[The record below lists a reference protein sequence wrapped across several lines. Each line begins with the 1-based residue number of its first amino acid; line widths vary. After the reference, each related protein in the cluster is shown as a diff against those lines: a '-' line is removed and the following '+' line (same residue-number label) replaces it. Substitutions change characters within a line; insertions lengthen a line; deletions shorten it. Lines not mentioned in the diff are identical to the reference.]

1 MGESQAIITMVTL
14 LLDALSRRGGM
25 EGREAQLLDAL
36 RGRGGRER
44 ERGKPQLLEGEG
56 RRGREGSHYALWSL
70 CSLNGREWG
79 MLPGK
84 REAINTLS
92 FLML

>member
-1 MGESQAIITMVTL
+1 MRTYHCSLWSLCFIEWESQAIITMVTL

-44 ERGKPQLLEGEG
+44 GKPQLLE
-56 RRGREGSHYALWSL
+56 A
-70 CSLNGREWG
+70 
-79 MLPGK
+79 
-84 REAINTLS
+84 
-92 FLML
+92 

>member
-1 MGESQAIITMVTL
+1 MVTL

-44 ERGKPQLLEGEG
+44 ERGKPQLLE
-56 RRGREGSHYALWSL
+56 A
-70 CSLNGREWG
+70 
-79 MLPGK
+79 
-84 REAINTLS
+84 
-92 FLML
+92 